1 MKHIEYPIKV
11 NKINYC
17 EPFSLYKMG
26 GFAKVRPCGEEYE
39 NKTYLG
45 LFLGEL
51 PTSSHAIYNTKDK
64 ELNVIM
70 LCNPAI
76 YVFDLNKIIY
86 GYESWWSRIE
96 SENDLKDITD
106 IDINNQW
113 YVKALQHL
121 TDHPIEKGGK
131 NNG

>member
-1 MKHIEYPIKV
+1 MGKIEYPIKV
-11 NKINYC
+11 SKINYS
-17 EPFSLYKMG
+17 EAFSLYKMG
-26 GFAKVRPCGEEYE
+26 GFAKVRPCAEEYG
-39 NKTYLG
+39 NKTFLG

-51 PTSSHAIYNTKDK
+51 PTRTYVTYNRESE
-64 ELNVIM
+64 ELKVGM
-70 LCNPAI
+70 LSNPAI

-113 YVKALQHL
+113 YVKVLKSL
-121 TDHPIEKGGK
+121 TDTPTEKGGE
-131 NNG
+131 

>member
-1 MKHIEYPIKV
+1 MKTIKYPIKV
-11 NKINYC
+11 NKINYSKA
-17 EPFSLYKMG
+17 FSLYEMG

-51 PTSSHAIYNTKDK
+51 PTNPYVTYNTKDE
-64 ELNVIM
+64 ELNVGM
-70 LCNPAI
+70 MCNPAI

-113 YVKALQHL
+113 YVKALQYL
-121 TDHPIEKGGK
+121 QDHPTEKGGEQE
-131 NNG
+131 

>member
-1 MKHIEYPIKV
+1 MKKIEFPITV
-11 NKINYC
+11 NKINYS
-17 EPFSLYKMG
+17 EAFSLYEMG

-51 PTSSHAIYNTKDK
+51 PTGPYVTYNAKDE
-64 ELNVIM
+64 ELNVGM
-70 LCNPAI
+70 MCNPAI

-96 SENDLKDITD
+96 SENDLKGITD
-106 IDINNQW
+106 TDINNQW
-113 YVKALQHL
+113 YVKALRYLQA
-121 TDHPIEKGGK
+121 HPTEKGGK
-131 NNG
+131 E